1 MATQIIDDGA
11 SIRIINAASVLLINK
26 SHIKTIDTVKDNTIR
41 LDIGSGALKNVF
53 IKFTEVTIP
62 AALPDVYAL
71 RDSINAM
78 LKNNGGGLATE
89 QKQDIQIELLSG
101 ILSTLTE
108 IKTAINNLKCCCNG
122 QIMRI
127 DESNPLVTYVGYAN
141 MGSLPGDAVWQIQRT
156 TRFATNDIVVVEWA
170 DGNELFDNIWD
181 QRLEINYLALVGPAR

>member
-1 MATQIIDDGA
+1 MAIQIFNDGA
-11 SIRIINAASVLLINK
+11 SLRIVNAASVLLINK
-26 SHIKTIDTVKDNTIR
+26 SHIKTIDTVRDNTIR

-53 IKFTEVTIP
+53 IKFADVTIP

-71 RDSINAM
+71 RDAINAM
-78 LKNNGGGLATE
+78 LQTNGSGLATE
-89 QKQDIQIELLSG
+89 AKQDIQIELLSG
-101 ILSTLTE
+101 ILSALTE
-108 IKTAINNLKCCCNG
+108 IKIAIGNLKCCCNG

-156 TRFATNDIVVVEWA
+156 TRFATNDIVIVEWA

-181 QRLEINYLALVGPAR
+181 QRVELRYQVLNPPAR

>member
-1 MATQIIDDGA
+1 MAIQIFNDGA
-11 SIRIINAASVLLINK
+11 SIRIVNAASVLLINK

-156 TRFATNDIVVVEWA
+156 TRFATNDIVIVEWA

-181 QRLEINYLALVGPAR
+181 QRLELNYVALVGPAR

>member
-1 MATQIIDDGA
+1 MAIQIFNDGA
-11 SIRIINAASVLLINK
+11 SIRIVNAASVLLINK

-156 TRFATNDIVVVEWA
+156 TRFATNDIVIVEWA

-181 QRLEINYLALVGPAR
+181 QRLELNYMALVGPAR

>member
-62 AALPDVYAL
+62 AALPDVYSL
-71 RDSINAM
+71 RDAINAM

-101 ILSTLTE
+101 ILSALTE
-108 IKTAINNLKCCCNG
+108 IKIAISNLKCCCNG

-141 MGSLPGDAVWQIQRT
+141 MDSLPGDAVWKIQRT
-156 TRFATNDIVVVEWA
+156 TRFATNDIVIVEWA

-181 QRLEINYLALVGPAR
+181 QRLELNYLALVGPAR

>member
-1 MATQIIDDGA
+1 MATQIIDNGA
-11 SIRIINAASVLLINK
+11 SLRIVNAASVLLINK
-26 SHIKTIDTVKDNTIR
+26 SHIKTIDTVRDNTIR

-71 RDSINAM
+71 RDAINAM
-78 LKNNGGGLATE
+78 LQTTGSGLATE
-89 QKQDIQIELLSG
+89 AKQDIQIE
-101 ILSTLTE
+101 ILNNILTVLTD

-156 TRFATNDIVVVEWA
+156 TRFATNDIVIVEWA

-181 QRLEINYLALVGPAR
+181 QRLELNYLALVGPAR

>member
-156 TRFATNDIVVVEWA
+156 TRFATNDIVIVEWA

>member
-1 MATQIIDDGA
+1 MAIQIFNDGA
-11 SIRIINAASVLLINK
+11 SIRIVNAASVLLINK

-156 TRFATNDIVVVEWA
+156 TRFATNDIVIVEWA

-181 QRLEINYLALVGPAR
+181 QRLELNYLALVGPAR